1 MANFTRDTIDGPITI
16 DFKKRGRMGDA
27 VFLIHGIGM
36 EKGGWGFQTG
46 PISKA
51 GFTVYTHDVKGFG
64 KSTKTEFLDNEQK
77 GFNFYSAEN
86 DAADLIALMD
96 HLNVEKA
103 HLVGVSMGGI
113 ITQVTTIL
121 YPERIISAT
130 IANSFSFLH
139 ARFKIILEA
148 WIKAVDNLSI
158 EDFFDTLLPWL
169 MGEKTFKRPNIE
181 KIIEESKKIFIE
193 ANTKWCFSNK
203 LKGGILEFPKYDER
217 IKEIKCPVLIIGGL
231 DDITAPPKYQEYTKS
246 QIPHAEI
253 VMIPDVGHQL
263 KDENSGAFNKT
274 VIDFLRRNSI
284 EKVE

>member
-1 MANFTRDTIDGPITI
+1 MASFTRDSIDGSITI
-16 DFKKRGRMGDA
+16 DFKKRGRTGDA
-27 VFLIHGIGM
+27 VFLIHGLGM

-193 ANTKWCFSNK
+193 ANTNWCFSNK

-217 IKEIKCPVLIIGGL
+217 IKEIKCPVLLMGGV
-231 DDITAPPKYQEYTKS
+231 DDILSPPKYQEYTKS
-246 QIPHAEI
+246 QIPHAEMS
-253 VMIPDVGHQL
+253 VIPDVGHML
-263 KDENSGAFNKT
+263 IVENSRAFNRT
-274 VIDFLRRNSI
+274 VIDFLKRNSI